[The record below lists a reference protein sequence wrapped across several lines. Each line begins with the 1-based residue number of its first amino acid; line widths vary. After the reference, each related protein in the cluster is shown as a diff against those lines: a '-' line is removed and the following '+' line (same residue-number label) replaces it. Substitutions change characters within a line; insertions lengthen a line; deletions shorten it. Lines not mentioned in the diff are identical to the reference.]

1 MTSLHISKKLLG
13 PAAILVA
20 LVSACSEPPPSPHV
34 PARIDTFE
42 ATPAR
47 VAAGDPTRLSW
58 SVSGDVDRVSLMQ
71 GARVLVEGAAAE
83 DAFDVEAVEEG
94 ATSFL
99 LVAWGEDGAAAQASV
114 SVVGVTSPGVVS
126 FTASREQAP
135 VGAAV
140 VLSWRTLLS
149 DEAVLYANDVEVAR
163 YDGSLALQGQVTVR
177 PEVDTEYRLVVSGLA
192 GEAEAKVTVEVN
204 EAPAFTA
211 SAVTPERV
219 LAGETVSVS
228 WTVERASTL
237 TLKDGA
243 RTLETI
249 TGEEVA
255 SGSRDFV
262 VEAART
268 FTLVAEGAGGV
279 EQVSLPV
286 SVVVAPRVESFLAA
300 PAQIV
305 VGDEVTLSWTVAGAE
320 TLTLFAN
327 DEAVVLDEPGLPAG
341 TVTLS
346 PVETTVYALHVA
358 GPGGDRVAELTV
370 DVYGTPVVG
379 HFDASPREIF
389 LRRDPAVLAWTTS
402 AAAAVSVSTST
413 GEIVDLGGAVAAAG
427 QVEVFPSED
436 TTYVLTATG
445 PGGSVDSAPVTVTV
459 QEPPPL
465 IRLSLLRD
473 PINRGMTSE
482 LSWSIIDADTFSL
495 ETSADGETFTAV
507 DVSELTF
514 EDALPTAPTESTTY
528 RLTATNAYGT
538 SVEEVRQTVVNPP
551 AVKRFEVPGHPVIDG
566 SVYVTMDEP
575 FTVAWET
582 TDTDG
587 VVFDPPMGFVADDEP
602 FVSLMGLD
610 GTQSMSVPTGN
621 NYADFEFPE
630 GFRFPFFGKDEVR
643 VKVAP
648 HGFLCFGDSCGT
660 SASSTG
666 QQIPASGNPNGIIA
680 AFWDGLK
687 SVSGQSEWLY
697 RLRGIAP
704 DRSLTI
710 EWHKMDMSL
719 SSEDGEEITF
729 QVVLFESG
737 LWEIRHA
744 PRVPGTKNAGKDLRW
759 GTGAT
764 IGVESPDGSSALL
777 ISYRD
782 ATALCSE
789 FTPGSGST
797 PGTCTPITRLRPA
810 LLSPDGSAEMTLTP
824 PSYTNNTRTLYLRA
838 VGPLGAVKGPE
849 LSMRVNRLPTNVKLS
864 ASKPHVGAGESVRF
878 TFSGNMNPRMDFD
891 RYELRDADGVVLH
904 TVSGEQSSTAFNG
917 TLDFEPTKD
926 TSYTFVVYNKAQR
939 AVESDE
945 VRVVLGPPTLE
956 GVTVTPDFGAMK
968 DRYTI
973 AWTSSVGASRLRLID
988 PLGATIYDE
997 PMPTGTSIVPPD
1009 LTVPGDYTLIA
1020 SNGSGDSTPAV
1031 VHIAIDQDVKVVS
1044 FAADVTEQTTGKPVV
1059 LRWETYNAS
1068 SLTLYANDVLVD
1080 TYTDPTFIRDTTRT
1094 DEPLKLD
1101 MGPVDTVYRLE
1112 ATGDGGTATATVT
1125 VIAAPQPK
1133 VLTFSTD
1140 PSTVD
1145 WKQPFKLRWTTQN
1158 ATTVRIQ
1165 EVLVEG
1171 DQVAIVREFPVSEDM
1186 FAAGE
1191 VTTSTDRATTY
1202 RAIAENR
1209 VGEQDIVL
1217 LNRNPRRGPQALTFE
1232 VTPVDGTPRQGYSDL
1247 TWTADQV
1254 DGVKLWEGLDGTRHQ
1269 VPVEYVPHQFEDI
1282 SGTGQVLEL
1291 ATTAGVANHKAGFA
1305 VVDFPDA
1312 FRPPFFGEKMA
1323 GMLVSAR
1330 GVITLSPTPT
1340 DLESF
1345 ACLPSSSTDTSTCN
1359 SAISHTSTSPN
1370 GFIAPF
1376 QGPLNGCYGTTTPT
1390 QACTNRPDGIPDE
1403 PGQVFW
1409 LLRGQAPDRV
1419 LIVQWN
1425 NWDVDS
1431 TSKGRLTFQAKL
1443 YENGNSEFQYKRLY
1457 HSDMRRAGG
1466 DQFTLGVKSYDGTTR
1481 AVLDEFASNNPVVF
1495 DGDGYRFYTGVQPI
1509 TRTTPLRSRF
1519 FVPTSGSDSSAV
1531 NYRAATVTPDPSP
1544 LSVARAHAILP
1555 GNFLITELMVDT
1567 GASSDLGGEWIEITN
1582 LGAEANLKGYTLTT
1596 ASSFATPY
1604 TFTEDLTVPRNGAV
1618 LVAQGASPVG
1628 VGNAVVSRVYGE
1640 GVRLH
1645 NVQDTVI
1652 LRYGDVLV
1660 DRVEYDKTAGW
1671 KVPRGRSL
1679 MLDPRA
1685 SSPTHNDLPGMW
1697 CSGRVDGEAS
1707 AVASPAALN
1716 HACMRWV
1723 ETPEGYDASVDL
1735 ETRLEQDPAHRVIT
1749 GYSATLTNQAYDVP
1763 LGFEFPYFGQRYSTV
1778 NVAALGFVALGNF
1791 LASGSSLSS
1800 PSSSSGFP
1808 MALTYGGQD
1817 MIAPFFATLGQLR
1830 SSSLDRPTAVYVLT
1844 DGEAPNRRFIV
1855 HWASYRMASGTS
1867 YPVDFS
1873 LVLDEQ
1879 GGIEFHYKELTVT
1892 TSTSYGS
1899 PIGLQAF
1906 GTEVG
1911 LTAFKGPPSSTNSQD
1926 TDLTRIP
1933 AVGSSL
1939 KLVRFE

>member
-1 MTSLHISKKLLG
+1 MTSLHICKKLLG

-20 LVSACSEPPPSPHV
+20 LVTGCSEPPAPTSA
-34 PARIDTFE
+34 PARIDAFE

-71 GARVLVEGAAAE
+71 GAQVLVEAASVEGSYDVDAVAE
-83 DAFDVEAVEEG
+83 G
-94 ATSFL
+94 TTGFL
-99 LVAWGEDGAAAQASV
+99 LVAWGDDGAAAQANV
-114 SVVGVTSPGVVS
+114 SVVGVTSPGIVS
-126 FTASREQAP
+126 FTASRNESP

-163 YDGSLALQGQVTVR
+163 YDGARALQGQLTVR
-177 PEVDTEYRLVVSGLA
+177 PEVDTAYRLAVSGLA
-192 GEAEAKVTVEVN
+192 GEAEASVSVDVN

-211 SAVTPERV
+211 SAVTPDRV
-219 LAGETVSVS
+219 LAGETVTVS
-228 WTVERASTL
+228 WTTERAATV
-237 TLKDGA
+237 TLKEGA

-255 SGSRDFV
+255 EGSRDFV

-279 EQVSLPV
+279 EQVSHPV
-286 SVVVAPRVESFLAA
+286 AVVVAPRVESFLAA

-305 VGDEVTLSWTVAGAE
+305 VGDEVTLSWTVADAE
-320 TLTLFAN
+320 TLALFAN
-327 DEAVVLDEPGLPAG
+327 DEEVVLDASGLPSG
-341 TVTLS
+341 SVTLS
-346 PVETTVYALHVA
+346 PVETTVYALHVS
-358 GPGGDRVAELTV
+358 GPGGERVAELTV
-370 DVYGTPVVG
+370 DVYGTPVIG
-379 HFDASPREIF
+379 HFDASPRDVF
-389 LRRDPAVLAWTTS
+389 LRRDPAVLSWTTS

-413 GEIVDLGGAVAAAG
+413 GDIVDLGGANAAAG

-445 PGGSVDSAPVTVTV
+445 PGGDVDSAPVTVTV

-465 IRLSLLRD
+465 IHLSLLRD

-482 LSWSIIDADTFSL
+482 LSWSIVDADTFSL
-495 ETSADGETFTAV
+495 EVSADGETFTAV
-507 DVSELTF
+507 DVSELGF
-514 EDALPTAPTESTTY
+514 EDAIPTAPTESTTY

-538 SVEEVRQTVVNPP
+538 SVEALRQTVVNPP
-551 AVKRFEVPGHPVIDG
+551 AVTHFSVPGHPVIDG

-575 FTVAWET
+575 FSVQWET

-587 VVFDPPMGFVADDEP
+587 VVFDPPMGFVADTDP
-602 FVSLMGLD
+602 FVSLLNLD
-610 GTQSMSVPTGN
+610 GTQSISVPTSS

-643 VKVAP
+643 VKIAP
-648 HGFLCFGDSCGT
+648 HGFLCFGDSCGS

-666 QQIPASGNPNGIIA
+666 QNLPSSSNPNGVIA

-687 SVSGQSEWLY
+687 SVSGKTQWLY
-697 RLRGIAP
+697 RIRGIAP

-710 EWHKMDMSL
+710 EWHKMDFSL
-719 SSEDGEEITF
+719 SGEDGEEITF

-737 LWEIRHA
+737 LWEIRHE
-744 PRVPGTKNAGKDLRW
+744 PRTPGTKNPDDDVRW

-764 IGVESPDGSSALL
+764 IGVESPDGDTALL

-782 ATALCSE
+782 ASGLCSE
-789 FTPGSGST
+789 FTSGSGST

-810 LLSPDGSAEMTLTP
+810 LLEPVGSAELTMTP
-824 PSYTNNTRTLYLRA
+824 PNYVNNVRTLYLRA

-849 LSMRVNRLPTNVKLS
+849 LSVRVNRLPSNVKLT
-864 ASKPHVGAGESVRF
+864 ASKSHVGAGETVRF
-878 TFSGNMNPRMDFD
+878 TFSGSMNPKMDFD
-891 RYELRDADGVVLH
+891 RYELRDADGEVLH
-904 TVSGEQSSTAFNG
+904 TVSGEPSSTAVSG
-917 TLDFEPTKD
+917 TLDFVPTKD

-939 AVESDE
+939 AVSTEP

-956 GVTVTPDFGAMK
+956 GVTVTPDFGAMN

-973 AWTSSVGASRLRLID
+973 AWTSSVGATRLRLID
-988 PLGATIYDE
+988 PAGATIYDE
-997 PMPTGTSIVPPD
+997 AMPTGKSIVPAG
-1009 LTVPGDYTLIA
+1009 LTLPGDYTLIA

-1031 VHIAIDQDVKVVS
+1031 VNIAIDQDVKVVS
-1044 FAADVTEQTTGKPVV
+1044 FTSDVAEQTTGKPVV

-1068 SLTLYANDVLVD
+1068 SLSLYANDVLVD
-1080 TYTDPTFIRDTTRT
+1080 SSTDLTYMRDTTKT
-1094 DEPLKLD
+1094 DEPLALV
-1101 MGPVDTVYRLE
+1101 MGSVDTVYRLE
-1112 ATGDGGTATATVT
+1112 VTGEGGTASATVT
-1125 VIAAPQPK
+1125 VTAAPTPK
-1133 VLTFSTD
+1133 VLTFTTD
-1140 PSTVD
+1140 PLTVA
-1145 WKQPFKLRWTTQN
+1145 WNQPFKLKWTTQN

-1165 EVLVEG
+1165 QVLVEG
-1171 DQVAIVREFPVSEDM
+1171 SQVAVVREFPLSEEM

-1191 VTTSTDRATTY
+1191 VTTSTDRTTTY

-1209 VGEQDIVL
+1209 VGDQDVVPL
-1217 LNRNPRRGPQALTFE
+1217 TRNPQRGPQSLTFD

-1254 DGVKLWEGLDGTRHQ
+1254 DGIKLWEGLEGTRHQ
-1269 VPVEYVPHQFEDI
+1269 VPVEYVPHRFEDI

-1305 VVDFPDA
+1305 VVPFPDA
-1312 FRPPFFGEKMA
+1312 FRPPYFGTKMA

-1330 GVITLSPTPT
+1330 GVITLSPNAA
-1340 DLESF
+1340 DLASF
-1345 ACLPSSSTDTSTCN
+1345 GCLPTSSTDTSTCS
-1359 SAISHTSTSPN
+1359 SAISHTATTPN
-1370 GFIAPF
+1370 GYLAPF

-1390 QACTNRPDGIPDE
+1390 QACTSRPDGTPDE

-1409 LLRGQAPDRV
+1409 ALRGQAPDRV

-1431 TSKGRLTFQAKL
+1431 SSKGRLTFQAKL

-1457 HSDMRRAGG
+1457 HSDIRRAGG
-1466 DQFTLGVKSYDGTTR
+1466 DGYTLGVKSYDGATR
-1481 AVLDEFASNNPVVF
+1481 AFLDEYTSNNPVVF

-1519 FVPTSGSDSSAV
+1519 FVPTSGSDASAV
-1531 NYRAATVTPDPSP
+1531 NYRAVTVTPDPSP
-1544 LSVARAHAILP
+1544 LSAAKAHPILP
-1555 GNFLITELMVDT
+1555 GTFLITELMVDT
-1567 GASSDLGGEWIEITN
+1567 GATSDLGGEWIEITN

-1604 TFTEDLTVPRNGAV
+1604 TFTEDLIVPRNGAV

-1628 VGNAVVSRVYGE
+1628 VGNAVVSRVYGD

-1685 SSPTHNDLPGMW
+1685 STPAHNDLPGMW
-1697 CSGRVDGEAS
+1697 CSGRVDGETS

-1723 ETPEGYDASVDL
+1723 ETPGGYDTSVDL
-1735 ETRLEQDPAHRVIT
+1735 ETRLAQDPSHRVIT
-1749 GYSATLTNQAYDVP
+1749 GYSSSLSNQAYDVP
-1763 LGFEFPYFGQRYSTV
+1763 LGFEFPYFGSRYSTV
-1778 NVAALGFVALGNF
+1778 NVAALGFVALGSF
-1791 LASGSSLSS
+1791 GASGTTLSS
-1800 PSSSSGFP
+1800 PLSSSDFP

-1817 MIAPFFATLGQLR
+1817 MIAPFFSGLGQLR
-1830 SSSLDRPTAVYVLT
+1830 SSTADRPTAVYVLT

-1855 HWASYRMASGTS
+1855 HWASYRMSSGTS

-1879 GGIEFHYKELTVT
+1879 GGIEAHYKELTV
-1892 TSTSYGS
+1892 SSS
-1899 PIGLQAF
+1899 AAPVGLQAF
-1906 GTEVG
+1906 GYELG
-1911 LTAFKGPPSSTNSQD
+1911 MTAFKGAANSTNSTG
-1926 TDLTRIP
+1926 TDLTRLP

-1939 KLVRFE
+1939 KFVRYE